1 MLTASATVS
10 ADQWTAA
17 NTPTVVQGVLYGDS
31 CVSASFCVAVGQ
43 NNVAPLPLIEQWNGS
58 AWTVVTGATV
68 PTGSALLSVSC
79 SSVTSCVAVG
89 ETEGTTLVEQ
99 WDGNSWTVVASPNM
113 NAFMSTSLYS
123 VSCTSAI
130 FCKAVGQAYF
140 GNSVYAPVALNWNGA
155 SWTLDTPPDPAGG
168 GYFNAVSCTSSST
181 CTAVGIGA
189 DGDSG
194 LIEQWNGTAW
204 SAVASPKPAG
214 LTSVAFSGVSCIGP
228 AWCTT
233 VGYGYNGTVYQTLIE
248 MWSGG
253 AWNVVSSPSQ
263 GSDSNYLQSVDCF
276 SATSCSAVGYSS
288 PSAGNQT
295 ESLVWDG
302 AAWTLATTPNQ
313 AGATDTQL
321 QHVSCVTSWQCVAVG
336 LAVAGPPN
344 PYVISAP
351 IARSGYR
358 FVAADGGV
366 FSYGVGA
373 PFLGSM
379 GGTPL
384 NKPIVG
390 MAVMPAGD
398 GYYLVASDG
407 GIFSFGSAKFY
418 GSTGSIHL
426 NAPIVGMAVTADG
439 GGYWLVAS
447 DGGIFS
453 YGDAQF
459 YGSAGSIHLN
469 KPVVGMAATPNGLGY
484 YLVASDGGIFNYGN
498 AAFRRLDRWHEAQP
512 ADRRHGQPRWRA
524 ATTWSPP
531 TGACSASRRPAGR
544 PSTVRPVRSSSTS
557 RSWG

>member
-1 MLTASATVS
+1 MV
-10 ADQWTAA
+10 
-17 NTPTVVQGVLYGDS
+17 P
-31 CVSASFCVAVGQ
+31 
-43 NNVAPLPLIEQWNGS
+43 GS
-58 AWTVVTGATV
+58 
-68 PTGSALLSVSC
+68 SSLQSVSC
-79 SSVTSCVAVG
+79 SSTTSCVAVG
-89 ETEGTTLVEQ
+89 GAGSNTLVEQ
-99 WDGNSWTVVASPNM
+99 WNGTAWTSVSSPNV
-113 NAFMSTSLYS
+113 AGTVSTSLYS
-123 VSCTSAI
+123 VSCTSAT

-140 GNSVYAPVALNWNGA
+140 GGSVYAPVALSSDGA
-155 SWTLDTPPDPAGG
+155 TWSLDTTPDPAGG
-168 GYFNAVSCTSSST
+168 GYLQSVSCTSSST
-181 CTAVGIGA
+181 CTAVGSGGG
-189 DGDSG
+189 GDSG

-204 SAVASPKPAG
+204 SAVASPNPAG

-233 VGYGYNGTVYQTLIE
+233 VGYGYNGTVYATLIE

-253 AWNVVSSPSQ
+253 AWSVVSSPSQ
-263 GSDSNYLQSVDCF
+263 GSDSNYLQSVACF
-276 SATSCSAVGYSS
+276 STTSCSAVGYSS
-288 PSAGNQT
+288 PAAGNTT
-295 ESLVWDG
+295 ESLTWNGGVWQ
-302 AAWTLATTPNQ
+302 LATTPNQ
-313 AGATDTQL
+313 PEATNTQL
-321 QHVSCVTSWQCVAVG
+321 QDVSCVTNWQCVAVG
-336 LAVAGPPN
+336 FAVAGPPN

-426 NAPIVGMAVTADG
+426 NTPIVGMAVTADG

-459 YGSAGSIHLN
+459 YGSAGWC
-469 KPVVGMAATPNGLGY
+469 T
-484 YLVASDGGIFNYGN
+484 
-498 AAFRRLDRWHEAQP
+498 
-512 ADRRHGQPRWRA
+512 
-524 ATTWSPP
+524 
-531 TGACSASRRPAGR
+531 
-544 PSTVRPVRSSSTS
+544 
-557 RSWG
+557 